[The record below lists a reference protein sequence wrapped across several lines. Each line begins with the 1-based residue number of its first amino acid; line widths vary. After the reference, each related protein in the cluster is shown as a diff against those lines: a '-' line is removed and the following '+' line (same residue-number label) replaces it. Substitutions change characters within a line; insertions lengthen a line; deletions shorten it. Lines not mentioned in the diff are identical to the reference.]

1 MDSKK
6 SQKNSKI
13 LKIVLGFSMI
23 RKIRIFYEN
32 WNFPKVI
39 IEMRLTAVKKDH
51 LKLLII
57 DHKMAGDKH
66 VRTSLFRSNNKLM
79 FEPFFL

>member
-1 MDSKK
+1 M
-6 SQKNSKI
+6 KI
-13 LKIVLGFSMI
+13 
-23 RKIRIFYEN
+23 
-32 WNFPKVI
+32 FPKVI

-51 LKLLII
+51 FKLLII

>member
-1 MDSKK
+1 
-6 SQKNSKI
+6 
-13 LKIVLGFSMI
+13 MI
-23 RKIRIFYEN
+23 RKFRIFLWKFSEGDH
-32 WNFPKVI
+32 WD
-39 IEMRLTAVKKDH
+39 AVKKDH